1 MPFRFLNSTIDDA
14 IPGSDVKTR
23 AHSKASRNCVDTLM
37 HYTRSALESD
47 ALSHRLST
55 VAAPAHALPK
65 LVLAFLLAIVASQ
78 SDLRAQTLAPPT
90 ASTPQPAASAS
101 AGTEEETIEPTFE
114 TQKLARTYILDVPA
128 PRGQITD
135 RNGEPLAQNR
145 LNYNLAI
152 NFPTPLDFS
161 DAQALSFAKEK
172 IDKTA
177 RLIGRKIKISDDA
190 ILRHYHNRGIMP
202 MEIAQNLTQVEYE
215 QIKNEPPPGVIVRPT
230 YVRVYPNGKV
240 AGQIIGYTGKTGRNP
255 DGIVDNHETL
265 WPETEGREGL
275 EQTFNQMLAGKHGEY
290 KLTFDKDGRKT
301 SEKLITPPEPGFNVV
316 TTIDLRLQQLAEK
329 ALEAKAKRGAIVII
343 DPNNGDIL
351 ALASWP
357 TYDPNLFVPSISAEQ
372 LKTLQDDKDIP
383 LLPRAYRSSYP
394 PGSTFKIAVGI
405 AALESGAVHPDDR
418 YECVPSIQIGNVTF
432 HNWKKGNRGALNF
445 VQALTESCDTWFY
458 QVGIRTGAQP
468 IIDWALQL
476 GFGAKCGIPL
486 RGEAEGRVPN
496 DEYMKATHGRR
507 LLNGDIA
514 NMSIGQ
520 GDTQVTPL
528 QMAQAMGVVA
538 NGGTLYQTRLVQQ
551 VQTFDNQIV
560 TAYQVRA
567 KRILNLS
574 AETLDEVHTG
584 MIDVVN
590 GAGGTAH
597 QATLDNAEVAGK
609 TGTAQWG
616 PKNKERTA
624 AWFAGFLPADQP
636 RYAFAALYEGDV
648 GSKVH
653 GGSAAAPMIADVFKE
668 VYKSEKVVSQKQRR
682 AREQPE
688 IRRAEPVEEED
699 ESD

>member
-1 MPFRFLNSTIDDA
+1 MKSLWGTLGGFWIMLSLQATSTA
-14 IPGSDVKTR
+14 
-23 AHSKASRNCVDTLM
+23 
-37 HYTRSALESD
+37 
-47 ALSHRLST
+47 
-55 VAAPAHALPK
+55 
-65 LVLAFLLAIVASQ
+65 LLAQA
-78 SDLRAQTLAPPT
+78 LAPSAVPGAT
-90 ASTPQPAASAS
+90 TPPQA
-101 AGTEEETIEPTFE
+101 EEETIVPTFE

-145 LNYNLAI
+145 LSYNQAI

-161 DAQALSFAKEK
+161 DAQALSFAREK
-172 IDKTA
+172 IDNTA
-177 RLIGRKIKISDDA
+177 RLIGRKIKISDEA

-202 MEIAQNLTQVEYE
+202 MEIAQNLSQLEYE
-215 QIKNEPPPGVIVRPT
+215 QIKNDLPPGVLVRPI
-230 YVRVYPNGKV
+230 YMRVYPNAKV

-255 DGIVDNHETL
+255 EGIVDNHETL

-275 EQTFNQMLAGKHGEY
+275 EQTFNQMLTGKHGEY

-301 SEKLITPPEPGFNVV
+301 SEKLITPPEPGYNVV
-316 TTIDLRLQQLAEK
+316 TTLDLRLQQLAEK

-357 TYDPNLFVPSISAEQ
+357 TYDPNLFVPSISVEQ
-372 LKTLQDDKDIP
+372 LKILQSDPDIP

-405 AALESGAVHPDDR
+405 AALESGAVYPDDR
-418 YECVPSIQIGNVTF
+418 YECVPAIQIGNVTF

-458 QVGIRTGAQP
+458 QVGIKTGAQP
-468 IIDWALQL
+468 IIDWALAL

-520 GDTQVTPL
+520 GDTQATPL

-567 KRILNLS
+567 KRTLNMS
-574 AETLDEVHTG
+574 SETLDELRTG

-597 QATLDNAEVAGK
+597 QASLDNAEVAGK

-624 AWFAGFLPADQP
+624 AWFAGFLPSDQP
-636 RYAFAALYEGDV
+636 RYAFAAIYEGDV

-653 GGSAAAPMIADVFKE
+653 GGSASAPMIADVFKE
-668 VYKSEKVVSQKQRR
+668 VYKGEKTVTQRQRR

>member
-1 MPFRFLNSTIDDA
+1 MRSLLGTLGGLWIAFSILATP
-14 IPGSDVKTR
+14 TR
-23 AHSKASRNCVDTLM
+23 L
-37 HYTRSALESD
+37 
-47 ALSHRLST
+47 
-55 VAAPAHALPK
+55 
-65 LVLAFLLAIVASQ
+65 F
-78 SDLRAQTLAPPT
+78 AQALAPSAVPGIT
-90 ASTPQPAASAS
+90 APPQA
-101 AGTEEETIEPTFE
+101 EEETIEPTFE
-114 TQKLARTYILDVPA
+114 TQKLARTYILDVPG

-145 LNYNLAI
+145 LSYNLVI

-172 IDKTA
+172 IDATA
-177 RLIGRKIKISDDA
+177 RLIGRRLKISDEA

-202 MEIAQNLTQVEYE
+202 MEIAQNLSQLECE
-215 QIKNEPPPGVIVRPT
+215 QIKNNPPPGAIVRPI

-275 EQTFNQMLAGKHGEY
+275 EQTFNEMLTGKHGEY

-301 SEKLITPPEPGFNVV
+301 SEKLITPPEPGYNVV
-316 TTIDLRLQQLAEK
+316 TTLDLRLQQLAEK

-357 TYDPNLFVPSISAEQ
+357 TFDPNLFVPSISAEQ
-372 LKTLQDDKDIP
+372 LKILQNDPDIP

-405 AALESGAVHPDDR
+405 AALESGAVYPDDR

-458 QVGIRTGAQP
+458 QVGIKTGAQP
-468 IIDWALQL
+468 IIDWALAL

-496 DEYMKATHGRR
+496 DDYMKATHGRR

-528 QMAQAMGVVA
+528 QMAQAMGIVA

-567 KRILNLS
+567 KRTLNLS
-574 AETLDEVHTG
+574 SETLDELHTG

-590 GAGGTAH
+590 GGGGTAH
-597 QATLDNAEVAGK
+597 QASLDNAEVAGK

-653 GGSAAAPMIADVFKE
+653 GGSAAAPMIADIFKE
-668 VYKSEKVVSQKQRR
+668 IYKGEKVVSQKQRR
-682 AREQPE
+682 ARDQPE

>member
-1 MPFRFLNSTIDDA
+1 MGARQWIDWKYVIALFLMIWA
-14 IPGSDVKTR
+14 PR
-23 AHSKASRNCVDTLM
+23 QAS
-37 HYTRSALESD
+37 
-47 ALSHRLST
+47 
-55 VAAPAHALPK
+55 
-65 LVLAFLLAIVASQ
+65 F
-78 SDLRAQTLAPPT
+78 AQALAPSAVSSATP
-90 ASTPQPAASAS
+90 TPQ
-101 AGTEEETIEPTFE
+101 TEEETIVPTFE

-145 LNYNLAI
+145 FSYNLAI

-161 DAQALSFAKEK
+161 DAQALNFAREK
-172 IDKTA
+172 IDGTA
-177 RLIGRKIKISDDA
+177 RLIGRKLKIPDDA

-202 MEIAQNLTQVEYE
+202 MEIAQNLSQLEYE
-215 QIKNEPPPGVIVRPT
+215 QIKNSPPPGVIVRPI

-275 EQTFNQMLAGKHGEY
+275 EQTFNEMLTGKHGEY

-301 SEKLITPPEPGFNVV
+301 SEKLITPPEPGYNVV
-316 TTIDLRLQQLAEK
+316 TTLDLRLQQLAEK
-329 ALEAKAKRGAIVII
+329 ALEAKAKRGAIVVI

-357 TYDPNLFVPSISAEQ
+357 TYDPNLFVPSISPEQ
-372 LKTLQDDKDIP
+372 LKLLQDDKDIP

-394 PGSTFKIAVGI
+394 PGSTFKVAVGI
-405 AALESGAVHPDDR
+405 AALESRAVYPDDQ
-418 YECVPSIQIGNVTF
+418 YECVPAIQIGNVTF

-468 IIDWALQL
+468 IIDWALAL

-486 RGEAEGRVPN
+486 RSEAEGRVPN
-496 DEYMKATHGRR
+496 DEFMKATHGRK

-567 KRILNLS
+567 KRTLNLS
-574 AETLDEVHTG
+574 SETLDELHTG
-584 MIDVVN
+584 MLDVVN

-597 QATLDNAEVAGK
+597 QASLDNAEVAGK

-624 AWFAGFLPADQP
+624 AWFAGFLPADHPEFVGLVVLDDAKTSKPELNYGGLVAGPIFSRIAEKAARYLDLAPQP
-636 RYAFAALYEGDV
+636 DLI
-648 GSKVH
+648 KPT
-653 GGSAAAPMIADVFKE
+653 APGRVA
-668 VYKSEKVVSQKQRR
+668 STSGRH
-682 AREQPE
+682 
-688 IRRAEPVEEED
+688 
-699 ESD
+699 

>member
-1 MPFRFLNSTIDDA
+1 MIRDSSLSLRMIF
-14 IPGSDVKTR
+14 TR
-23 AHSKASRNCVDTLM
+23 NVVWWI
-37 HYTRSALESD
+37 
-47 ALSHRLST
+47 ALSIVT
-55 VAAPAHALPK
+55 PAVAT
-65 LVLAFLLAIVASQ
+65 
-78 SDLRAQTLAPPT
+78 RAQTLMPTPAPATT
-90 ASTPQPAASAS
+90 AGAAP
-101 AGTEEETIEPTFE
+101 EEETIIPTFE

-128 PRGQITD
+128 PRGQIID
-135 RNGEPLAQNR
+135 RNGAPLAQNR
-145 LNYNLAI
+145 LSYNLVI

-161 DAQALSFAKEK
+161 DAQALNFAKEK
-172 IDKTA
+172 IDYAGK
-177 RLIGRKIKISDDA
+177 LIGRRLRISDDA
-190 ILRHYHNRGIMP
+190 ILRHYRNRGIMP
-202 MEIAQNLTQVEYE
+202 LEIAQNLSQQGYE
-215 QIKNEPPPGVIVRPT
+215 KVKGDLPAGMMVRPV
-230 YVRVYPNGKV
+230 YVRTYPNGKV
-240 AGQIIGYTGKTGRNP
+240 AGQIVGYTGKTGRNP

-275 EQTFNQMLAGKHGEY
+275 EQTFNAMLTGKHGEY

-301 SEKLITPPEPGFNVV
+301 SEKLVIPPEPGYNVV

-329 ALEAKAKRGAIVII
+329 ALEAKAKRGAMVII

-372 LKTLQDDKDIP
+372 LKMLQDDPNIP

-394 PGSTFKIAVGI
+394 PGSTFKVAVGI
-405 AALESGAVHPDDR
+405 AALEAHAVYPGDQ
-418 YECVPSIQIGNVTF
+418 YQCVPAIQVGNVTF
-432 HNWKKGNRGALNF
+432 HNWKKSDRGALNF

-458 QVGIRTGAQP
+458 QVGIKTGAAP
-468 IIDWALQL
+468 IIDWALKL

-486 RGEAEGRVPN
+486 RGEAEGRIPN
-496 DEYMKATHGRR
+496 DEYMKATHGRKI
-507 LLNGDIA
+507 LNGDIA

-520 GDTQVTPL
+520 GDIQVTPL
-528 QMAQAMGVVA
+528 QMAQAMATIA
-538 NGGTLYQTRLVQQ
+538 NGGRLYQTRLVQQ
-551 VQTFDNQIV
+551 VQTFDNQIA

-567 KRILNLS
+567 KR
-574 AETLDEVHTG
+574 TLDLSSETSDQVRTG
-584 MIDVVN
+584 MINVVN

-597 QATLDNAEVAGK
+597 QASLDNVEVAGK

-636 RYAFAALYEGDV
+636 RYAFAAVYEGDV

-653 GGSAAAPMIADVFKE
+653 GGSAAAPMIADVFKDI
-668 VYKSEKVVSQKQRR
+668 YQGQMIARRSQRR
-682 AREQPE
+682 VEEQPE

>member
-1 MPFRFLNSTIDDA
+1 MRSLWGTSGSLCVAFSILARST
-14 IPGSDVKTR
+14 
-23 AHSKASRNCVDTLM
+23 
-37 HYTRSALESD
+37 AL
-47 ALSHRLST
+47 
-55 VAAPAHALPK
+55 
-65 LVLAFLLAIVASQ
+65 F
-78 SDLRAQTLAPPT
+78 AQALAPSAVP
-90 ASTPQPAASAS
+90 STTTPPK
-101 AGTEEETIEPTFE
+101 TEEEPIVPTFE

-135 RNGEPLAQNR
+135 RNGESLAQNR
-145 LNYNLAI
+145 FSYNLAI

-161 DAQALSFAKEK
+161 DAQALGFAREK
-172 IDKTA
+172 IDRTA
-177 RLIGRKIKISDDA
+177 RLIGRKIKISDEA
-190 ILRHYHNRGIMP
+190 ILRHYRNRGIMP
-202 MEIAQNLTQVEYE
+202 MEIAQNLSQLEYE
-215 QIKNEPPPGVIVRPT
+215 QIKSAPPPGVIVRPM

-275 EQTFNQMLAGKHGEY
+275 EQTFNEMLTGKHGEY

-301 SEKLITPPEPGFNVV
+301 SEKLITPPDPGYNVV

-343 DPNNGDIL
+343 DPNSGDVL

-357 TYDPNLFVPSISAEQ
+357 TFDPNVFVPSISADQ
-372 LKTLQDDKDIP
+372 LKALQADPDIP

-394 PGSTFKIAVGI
+394 PGSTFKVAVGI
-405 AALESGAVHPDDR
+405 AALESHAVYPADQ
-418 YECVPSIQIGNVTF
+418 YECVPAIQIGNVTF
-432 HNWKKGNRGALNF
+432 HNWKKSNRGALNF
-445 VQALTESCDTWFY
+445 VQALPESCATWFY
-458 QVGIRTGAQP
+458 QVGIKTGSEP
-468 IIDWALQL
+468 IIDWALKL

-486 RGEAEGRVPN
+486 RGEAEGRIPN
-496 DEYMKATHGRR
+496 DEYMKATHGRK

-514 NMSIGQ
+514 NMSSGQ
-520 GDTQVTPL
+520 GDLQVTPL
-528 QMAQAMGVVA
+528 QMAQAMGVIA
-538 NGGTLYQTRLVQQ
+538 NGGTFYQTRLVQQ

-567 KRILNLS
+567 KRTLDLS
-574 AETLDEVHTG
+574 PETLDQVRTG

-597 QATLDNAEVAGK
+597 QASLDNVKVAGK

-616 PKNKERTA
+616 PKQKERTA

-636 RYAFAALYEGDV
+636 RYAFAAVYEGDV

-653 GGSAAAPMIADVFKE
+653 GGSAVAPMIAQVFKD
-668 VYKSEKVVSQKQRR
+668 VYKQSTQQVANNNQRR
-682 AREQPE
+682 RREPVRQE
-688 IRRAEPVEEED
+688 IRR
-699 ESD
+699 

>member
-1 MPFRFLNSTIDDA
+1 LGGLWIAFSILAMST
-14 IPGSDVKTR
+14 
-23 AHSKASRNCVDTLM
+23 
-37 HYTRSALESD
+37 ALC
-47 ALSHRLST
+47 
-55 VAAPAHALPK
+55 
-65 LVLAFLLAIVASQ
+65 
-78 SDLRAQTLAPPT
+78 AQALAPSAVP
-90 ASTPQPAASAS
+90 STTTPPQ
-101 AGTEEETIEPTFE
+101 TEEETIVPTFE

-135 RNGEPLAQNR
+135 RNGESLAQNR
-145 LNYNLAI
+145 LSYNLAI

-161 DAQALSFAKEK
+161 DAQALSFAREK
-172 IDKTA
+172 IDRTA
-177 RLIGRKIKISDDA
+177 RLIGRRLKISDEA
-190 ILRHYHNRGIMP
+190 ILRHYRNRGVMP
-202 MEIAQNLTQVEYE
+202 MEIAQNLSQLEYE
-215 QIKNEPPPGVIVRPT
+215 QIKNNPPPGVIVRPI

-275 EQTFNQMLAGKHGEY
+275 EQTFNEMLTGKHGEY
-290 KLTFDKDGRKT
+290 KLTFDKDGRKI
-301 SEKLITPPEPGFNVV
+301 SEKLITPPDPGYNVV

-357 TYDPNLFVPSISAEQ
+357 TYDPNLFVPSISVEQ
-372 LKTLQDDKDIP
+372 LKLLQDDKDIP

-405 AALESGAVHPDDR
+405 AALESRAIQPDDE
-418 YECVPSIQIGNVTF
+418 YQCVPSIQIGNVTF

-468 IIDWALQL
+468 IIDWALAL

-520 GDTQVTPL
+520 GDIQVTPL

-538 NGGTLYQTRLVQQ
+538 NGGTFYQTRLVQQ

-560 TAYQVRA
+560 TAYSVRA
-567 KRILNLS
+567 KRTLNLS
-574 AETLDEVHTG
+574 SETLDELHTG

-590 GAGGTAH
+590 SAGGTAH
-597 QATLDNAEVAGK
+597 QASLDNAEVAGK

-624 AWFAGFLPADQP
+624 AWFAGFMPADQP

-668 VYKSEKVVSQKQRR
+668 IYKSEKVVGQRQRR
-682 AREQPE
+682 EREQPE
-688 IRRAEPVEEED
+688 VRRAEPVEEED

>member
-1 MPFRFLNSTIDDA
+1 MRLIRGNL
-14 IPGSDVKTR
+14 
-23 AHSKASRNCVDTLM
+23 ASLR
-37 HYTRSALESD
+37 
-47 ALSHRLST
+47 
-55 VAAPAHALPK
+55 
-65 LVLAFLLAIVASQ
+65 VASLILATTMA
-78 SDLRAQTLAPPT
+78 DHAQTLAPTPT
-90 ASTPQPAASAS
+90 PSATPTP
-101 AGTEEETIEPTFE
+101 TEETIIPTFE

-135 RNGEPLAQNR
+135 RNGAPLAQNR
-145 LNYNLAI
+145 LSYNLAI

-161 DAQALSFAKEK
+161 DGKVVNFAREK
-172 IDKTA
+172 TTMAGK
-177 RLIGRKIKISDDA
+177 LIGRTLRISDEA
-190 ILRHYHNRGIMP
+190 ILRHYRNRGIMP
-202 MEIAQNLTQVEYE
+202 FEIAQNLNQSEYE
-215 QIKNEPPPGVIVRPT
+215 QVKDNLPSGIMVRPV
-230 YVRVYPNGKV
+230 YVRIYPNGKV
-240 AGQIIGYTGKTGRNP
+240 AGQIIGYTGRTGRNP

-275 EQTFNQMLAGKHGEY
+275 EQTFNEMLTGKHGEY
-290 KLTFDKDGRKT
+290 KLTFDKDRRKT
-301 SEKLITPPEPGFNVV
+301 SEKLITPPDPGYNVV
-316 TTIDLRLQQLAEK
+316 TTLDLRLQQLAEK

-357 TYDPNLFVPSISAEQ
+357 TLHPTLSVPSISAEQ
-372 LKTLQDDKDIP
+372 LKILQNDPDIP

-405 AALESGAVHPDDR
+405 AALESGAVYPDDR

-458 QVGIRTGAQP
+458 QVGIKTGAQP
-468 IIDWALQL
+468 IIDWALAL
-476 GFGAKCGIPL
+476 GLGGRCGIPV

-496 DEYMKATHGRR
+496 DEYMKATHGRK

-520 GDTQVTPL
+520 GDIQVTPL
-528 QMAQAMGVVA
+528 QMAQALGVVA

-560 TAYQVRA
+560 SAYQVRA
-567 KRILNLS
+567 KRTLNLS
-574 AETLDEVHTG
+574 SETLDELHSG

-597 QATLDNAEVAGK
+597 QASLDNAEGAGK
-609 TGTAQWG
+609 TGTAQGG
-616 PKNKERTA
+616 PKNRERTA

-653 GGSAAAPMIADVFKE
+653 GGSAGAPMGGAHFQKGFKR
-668 VYKSEKVVSQKQRR
+668 EKVIGQRQRR

-699 ESD
+699 HSD